1 MTALPEPSIV
11 EIYQGKTL
19 ELEFRLASDVWVYRA
34 ITAISAAAPAVIT
47 ALAHGVP
54 EGWSIWITGARRAM
68 GAINRVPAQDPPYRA
83 RVLDVDRI
91 ELNSIN
97 ATRLGP
103 YEGGATLEYQEPV
116 SVAGASARLV
126 LRESA
131 STNPVVDVR
140 SSDTAPQI
148 TVDGAQQVVRATLL
162 PATTQALAF
171 TYGLYEVEITLADG
185 RVLPLA
191 YGSVRVHPDLT
202 P

>member
-34 ITAISAAAPAVIT
+34 ITAITAAAPAVIT
-47 ALAHGVP
+47 AAAHGVP
-54 EGWSIWITGARRAM
+54 EGWSIWVTGARRGMA
-68 GAINRVPAQDPPYRA
+68 AINRVPAQDSPYRA

-131 STNPVVDVR
+131 SATPVVDVR

-162 PATTQALAF
+162 PATTQALTF
-171 TYGLYEVEITLADG
+171 TYGLYEVEIALADG